1 MTGRKRILA
10 LVGLFAASLALNLYQ
25 WWSGTTPAA
34 QPTATRPR
42 SSLQGAQRSERPP
55 PVPDARG
62 DRTLPPTC
70 PGQLAQVAERL
81 SRTEQ
86 ALEEYRPW
94 PDRFERGSAAPS
106 LERDLA
112 AELKPLFDDLPEG
125 WSQNLECRADICR
138 LEITEREGGVDFD
151 WQERLQGENRPKK
164 QQGVRFEAG
173 VPMQDPVSKDPLV
186 SHVMYMR
193 MASPGSESGAAI
205 LRDVLS
211 RFRAS
216 GAVGRCEAAHPAEG
230 YWTVRLDLEPE
241 PRRIDLQAGGTLV
254 VEAVGSCLRA
264 ELERIIA
271 ATEIPESFTDA
282 VIFDTIALPST

>member
-1 MTGRKRILA
+1 MSWRKLVPA
-10 LVGLFAASLALNLYQ
+10 LVGLLAASAALNVYQ
-25 WWSGTTPAA
+25 WWNRAA
-34 QPTATRPR
+34 PTAGPKPTGRHR
-42 SSLQGAQRSERPP
+42 SSEGAQRSKRQPAL
-55 PVPDARG
+55 PDTRG

-70 PGQLAQVAERL
+70 PGQLAQIADRL
-81 SRTEQ
+81 SRAEE
-86 ALEEYRPW
+86 ALDEYRPW

-112 AELKPLFDDLPEG
+112 AELRPLFDDLPEG
-125 WSQNLECRADICR
+125 WSQDLECRADICR
-138 LEITEREGGVDFD
+138 LEIIEREGGVDFD
-151 WQERLQGENRPKK
+151 WQRRLQGENRPEK

-173 VPMQDPVSKDPLV
+173 SPLQDPATKDPLV

-193 MASPGSESGAAI
+193 MAAPDSVSGAGI

-211 RFRAS
+211 RFRRS
-216 GAVGRCEAAHPAEG
+216 GAVGRCEARHRAQG
-230 YWTVRLDLEPE
+230 YWTVRLDLEPQ
-241 PRRIDLQAGGTLV
+241 PPHIDLQAGGTLA

-282 VIFDTIALPST
+282 VVFDTIALPST